1 MTRPNILWI
10 CTDQQRWDT
19 LSYLGFKGAVTPN
32 IDRLA
37 SRGVIFKNAYCQSP
51 ICTPSRASFLT
62 GMYPIATQVHRNGN
76 IGFPEH
82 LTLVPKLLQDAGYH
96 NGLIGKLHLSRTEG
110 MSEVRPDDGY
120 NEFYPKGPVNGTG
133 SDYCAWLEE
142 KNFDTKKL
150 SEPRQKICDPS
161 VETEY
166 SQTIWAGERALSFI
180 ERNVDKPWLL
190 SVNVFDPHPPF
201 DPPSEYMAKFDPAN
215 MPEAKFKPSDLEHQK
230 RFVGVDQQARQAVI
244 PEDFSGLE
252 KVQPVGSQNEMFMGT
267 HDTPPS
273 RYNVR
278 EIRAAYQAMI
288 LLIDDMV
295 ESLLTKLEETE
306 LLENTIIIFTSDH
319 GEMLGDHGLLYKGC
333 RFYEGLVHV
342 PLIIAAPDSMLRGA
356 VSEALVE
363 LVDIAPTLLDLAKV
377 DIPEAMQ
384 GKSLGSLLWGEGP
397 LDFHKP
403 YVLSEYFDG
412 LRFPGSL
419 GSRASMYFNGR
430 YKLNIYHDIED
441 GELFDLKTDP
451 DEFSDR
457 WRDPDYTGIKSDL
470 LLQHFNAMM
479 KISGAGPERTHDF

>member
-1 MTRPNILWI
+1 MARPNILWI

-19 LSYLGFKGAVTPN
+19 LSCLGFKGALTPH

-62 GMYPIATQVHRNGN
+62 GMYPIANQVHRNGN
-76 IGFPEH
+76 VGFPEH
-82 LTLVPKLLQDAGYH
+82 LELVPKILKKSGYY
-96 NGLIGKLHLSRTEG
+96 NGLIGKLHLSRTQG

-120 NEFYPKGPVNGTG
+120 DEFYPKGPVGGSG

-142 KNFDTKKL
+142 KSFDINKL
-150 SEPRQKICDPS
+150 SEPREGICDPS

-166 SQTIWAGERALSFI
+166 SQTVWSGERALNFI

-201 DPPSEYMAKFDPAN
+201 DPPSEYMAKFNPEN
-215 MPEAKFKPSDLEHQK
+215 MPDAKFRQSDIEHQK
-230 RFVGVDQQARQAVI
+230 RFAGVDQQAKQAVI
-244 PEDFSGLE
+244 PEDFHGLDN
-252 KVQPVGSQNEMFMGT
+252 VPPADTQNEMFMGT

-273 RYNVR
+273 RYNAR

-295 ESLLTKLEETE
+295 GSLVVKLKETGQ
-306 LLENTIIIFTSDH
+306 LEKTIIVFTSDH

-342 PLIIAAPDSMLRGA
+342 PLIIVIPESMLCG
-356 VSEALVE
+356 VESEALVE
-363 LVDIAPTLLDLAKV
+363 LVDIAPTLLDLA
-377 DIPEAMQ
+377 DIDVPITMQ
-384 GKSLGSLLWGEGP
+384 GKSLAPMLKGEDA

-403 YVLSEYFDG
+403 YVLSEYFDC
-412 LRFPGSL
+412 LRFPGSV
-419 GSRASMYFNGR
+419 GSRGSMYFDGR
-430 YKLNIYHDIED
+430 FKLNIYHDIGE
-441 GELFDLKTDP
+441 GELFDLKSDP
-451 DEFSDR
+451 DEFEDR
-457 WRDPDYTGIKSDL
+457 WHDPQYSDIKSGL
-470 LLQHFNAMM
+470 ISKHFNAMM
-479 KISGAGPERTHDF
+479 KVSGAGPERTHDF

>member
-1 MTRPNILWI
+1 M
-10 CTDQQRWDT
+10 
-19 LSYLGFKGAVTPN
+19 
-32 IDRLA
+32 
-37 SRGVIFKNAYCQSP
+37 
-51 ICTPSRASFLT
+51 
-62 GMYPIATQVHRNGN
+62 
-76 IGFPEH
+76 
-82 LTLVPKLLQDAGYH
+82 
-96 NGLIGKLHLSRTEG
+96 
-110 MSEVRPDDGY
+110 
-120 NEFYPKGPVNGTG
+120 
-133 SDYCAWLEE
+133 
-142 KNFDTKKL
+142 
-150 SEPRQKICDPS
+150 
-161 VETEY
+161 
-166 SQTIWAGERALSFI
+166 
-180 ERNVDKPWLL
+180 
-190 SVNVFDPHPPF
+190 
-201 DPPSEYMAKFDPAN
+201 
-215 MPEAKFKPSDLEHQK
+215 
-230 RFVGVDQQARQAVI
+230 
-244 PEDFSGLE
+244 
-252 KVQPVGSQNEMFMGT
+252 
-267 HDTPPS
+267 
-273 RYNVR
+273 
-278 EIRAAYQAMI
+278 
-288 LLIDDMV
+288 
-295 ESLLTKLEETE
+295 
-306 LLENTIIIFTSDH
+306 
-319 GEMLGDHGLLYKGC
+319 
-333 RFYEGLVHV
+333 